1 MQYRQ
6 LGHSS
11 LHLSAIGLGTMTWGK
26 QNTQAEAFEQMDYA
40 LEQGINFFDTAE
52 MYPVP
57 AEAETTHETERI
69 IGNWL
74 QQRSSREKIILATK
88 AAGPGRHM
96 QHIRQGPKLN
106 QQHLTDALEGSL
118 QRLKTDVIDLY
129 QIHWP
134 ARNANYFGKLNYRH
148 NSEENTIQVENT
160 IRETLLTLNRFIQAG
175 KIRYYGI
182 SNETPWGLMSYL
194 RIAQELNMPTPASI
208 QNPYSLLNRSFE
220 VGLAEICHRENIGLL
235 AYSPLAFGMLTGKYH
250 QATPPA
256 DGRLTLFPN
265 YQRYTNDTAK
275 KATAKYCQ
283 LAQQH
288 QFSPAELALQFVTQQ
303 PFVTSNL
310 IGATSLTQLTEN
322 INSINKPLSAELL
335 EQIEEIFQ
343 AFPNPAP

>member
-11 LHLSAIGLGTMTWGK
+11 LHISAIGLGTMTWGK
-26 QNTQAEAFEQMDYA
+26 QNSQAEGFEQMNYA

-57 AEAETTHETERI
+57 AEATTTHETERI
-69 IGNWL
+69 IGNWF
-74 QQRSSREKIILATK
+74 QQYSSRDKVTLATK
-88 AAGPGRHM
+88 VTGPGRHM

-106 QQHLTDALEGSL
+106 RQHLTDALEGSL
-118 QRLKTDVIDLY
+118 KRLKTDVIDLY

-134 ARNANYFGKLNYRH
+134 ARSANYFGKLNYRH
-148 NSEENTIQVENT
+148 NPEEDTTQVEDNL
-160 IRETLLTLNRFIQAG
+160 RETLLTLNSFIQAG

-182 SNETPWGLMSYL
+182 SNETSWGLMSYL
-194 RIAQELNMPTPASI
+194 RLAKELNMPPPIAI

-220 VGLAEICHRENIGLL
+220 IGLAEICHRENLGLL

-256 DGRLTLFPN
+256 DARLTLFPS
-265 YQRYTNDTAK
+265 YQRYTNNAAK
-275 KATAKYCQ
+275 SATAKYCE
-283 LAQQH
+283 LALQH
-288 QFSPAELALQFVTQQ
+288 QLSPAELALQFVTQQ

-310 IGATSLTQLTEN
+310 IGATSLAQLKEN
-322 INSINKPLSAELL
+322 INSINKPLNQELL
-335 EQIEEIFQ
+335 EQIEKIFQ
-343 AFPNPAP
+343 HFPNPAP

>member
-11 LHLSAIGLGTMTWGK
+11 LHISAIGLGTMTWGK
-26 QNTQAEAFEQMDYA
+26 QNTQAEGFEQMNYA
-40 LEQGINFFDTAE
+40 LAQGVNFFDTAE

-57 AEAETTHETERI
+57 TEAATTHETERI

-74 QQRSSREKIILATK
+74 QQHSTREKIILATK
-88 AAGPGRHM
+88 ATGPGRHM

-106 QQHLTDALEGSL
+106 RQHLTDALEGSL

-134 ARNANYFGKLNYRH
+134 ARNANYFGKLNYHH
-148 NSEENTIQVENT
+148 NPKEDTTQTEDSL
-160 IRETLLTLNRFIQAG
+160 RETLTTLNSFIQSG

-194 RIAQELNMPTPASI
+194 RLAKELNMPAPIAI

-220 VGLAEICHRENIGLL
+220 IGLAEICHRENIGLL

-250 QATPPA
+250 QATIPA
-256 DGRLTLFPN
+256 DARLTLFPS
-265 YQRYTNDTAK
+265 YQRYTNEAAK
-275 KATAKYCQ
+275 NATAKYCA

-288 QFSPAELALQFVTQQ
+288 QLSPTELALQFVTQQ
-303 PFVTSNL
+303 PFVASNL
-310 IGATSLTQLTEN
+310 IGATSLAQLKEN
-322 INSINKPLSAELL
+322 INSINKPLNQELL

-343 AFPNPAP
+343 HFPNPAP